1 MARSSIS
8 SGALFR
14 FHDANSHDN
23 HQNNNLHQNARR
35 YQTISIPATAY
46 GHTTNS
52 PGAVAG
58 IILAVVAGTLLVV
71 YLIYFTFIYPRRR
84 RTAVPR
90 DDPDMVEVEEE
101 LDYGPYDRRQRRG
114 GRRREEEETADF
126 VDVIEEESS
135 VGGRRPPPRRERPR
149 RAPAGGRKGGGGWWW
164 GGGGGGG
171 GSSVSRSSVDS
182 RDRGNTVEVMEEVDP
197 PAPEPPRMKRT
208 RKPRRHGGGGG
219 GRRRGDDPFG
229 ID

>member
-8 SGALFR
+8 SGGLFR
-14 FHDANSHDN
+14 FHDPNTN
-23 HQNNNLHQNARR
+23 TNIHQNTRR

-58 IILAVVAGTLLVV
+58 ILLAVVGGTLLMT
-71 YLIYFTFIYPRRR
+71 YLVYFTFIYPQRRR
-84 RTAVPR
+84 RTAVAR
-90 DDPDMVEVEEE
+90 DDHGDMVEVEED
-101 LDYGPYDRRQRRG
+101 LDYGY
-114 GRRREEEETADF
+114 GRRRGRAEADF

-135 VGGRRPPPRRERPR
+135 VGGRRPPRRERPR
-149 RAPAGGRKGGGGWWW
+149 RAPGGGGGRRGGGGWWW

-171 GSSVSRSSVDS
+171 GGGSSVSRSSLDS

-197 PAPEPPRMKRT
+197 PAPDPPRMKRT
-208 RKPRRHGGGGG
+208 RKPRRQGG